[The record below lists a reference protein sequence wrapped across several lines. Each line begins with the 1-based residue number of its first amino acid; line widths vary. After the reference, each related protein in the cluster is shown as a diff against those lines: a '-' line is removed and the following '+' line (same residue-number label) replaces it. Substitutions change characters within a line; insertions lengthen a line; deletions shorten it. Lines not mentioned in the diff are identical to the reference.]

1 MRRLIPLQR
10 SSSSPAL
17 LKRIARLIGAYRFWR
32 SRGNSIRASWW
43 LARNTL

>member
-10 SSSSPAL
+10 SRSNRAR
-17 LKRIARLIGAYRFWR
+17 LKRIVHLIGAYRFWR
-32 SRGNSIRASWW
+32 RRGNSIRASWW

>member
-10 SSSSPAL
+10 CRSNPAWI
-17 LKRIARLIGAYRFWR
+17 KRIAHLIGAYRFWR
-32 SRGNSIRASWW
+32 GRGNSIRSSWW